1 MMLKTLSRDMSTSF
15 SATTTY
21 SLSWWGLWVLNL
33 ISLTSHA
40 PTTRYSNC
48 CFSGR
53 RFWFATHC
61 ILLADFQLPARK
73 MYGINFFLLLLHT
86 HNFLVCGSVEWLA
99 ASLCNHCMQ
108 NLDISLT
115 ISFWIKSLV
124 FCHEIWVPS
133 YTLTHPSFFSQDHEI
148 SWNRSNWRTE
158 NTFWK
163 RFNSGN

>member
-21 SLSWWGLWVLNL
+21 SLLWWGLWVLNL

-73 MYGINFFLLLLHT
+73 MYGINFALATHAQFSCLRVSWMTGRLPLQSLHAKSGHIFNHQLL
-86 HNFLVCGSVEWLA
+86 NKKV
-99 ASLCNHCMQ
+99 LCFAMRYGCPLILWPTQ
-108 NLDISLT
+108 A
-115 ISFWIKSLV
+115 
-124 FCHEIWVPS
+124 
-133 YTLTHPSFFSQDHEI
+133 FFSQDHEI

>member
-48 CFSGR
+48 CFSER

-73 MYGINFFLLLLHT
+73 MYGINFALATHAQFSCLRVSWMTGRLPLQSLHAKSGHIFNHQLLNKRSCVLPWDMGALLY
-86 HNFLVCGSVEWLA
+86 FDPPKL
-99 ASLCNHCMQ
+99 
-108 NLDISLT
+108 
-115 ISFWIKSLV
+115 
-124 FCHEIWVPS
+124 
-133 YTLTHPSFFSQDHEI
+133 FFSQDHEI